1 MLQLVPLPPPL
12 PTTPPV
18 IDASVLAAIDAEL
31 TIKREIELAYDKL
44 VSEVHA
50 HRYKVRER
58 IRELEQKRKA
68 WVQ

>member
-1 MLQLVPLPPPL
+1 MNTAPPL
-12 PTTPPV
+12 TNGN
-18 IDASVLAAIDAEL
+18 SVLTIIDDEL
-31 TIKREIELAYDKL
+31 RELHEVESAYDKL